1 MLLEN
6 NNVNNNINQVCALGM
21 TEACKEGAQSTT
33 SPCFPQLLSVLET
46 TAFKC
51 KAPVVKMKTPI
62 LDFFIWLSVYPTSS
76 LKRKLWP
83 FRGAQKSLQASTVQ
97 LEPAP
102 AWPRVVQTLHVTSW
116 RHVNPSHSRL
126 GFWAPG
132 IISWL
137 THTPQH
143 CHEPAL
149 LEWDSTFSRS
159 THEYTL
165 PTQGSPRNHLMYP
178 G

>member
-1 MLLEN
+1 ML
-6 NNVNNNINQVCALGM
+6 
-21 TEACKEGAQSTT
+21 TTT
-33 SPCFPQLLSVLET
+33 SIKCVLWAWQKPAKRVRKALPVPASHSYSLVLEM

-102 AWPRVVQTLHVTSW
+102 TWPRVVQTLHVTSW

-143 CHEPAL
+143 FHEPVL